1 MNEEYLVKLY
11 VDWLVEQIDD
21 KEKAG
26 LYEDL
31 IELLFNTD
39 FVWLESVPLDE
50 NRAADGLKMR
60 KIYAKLLGE
69 NDGNLL
75 LNLLQNKPCSMLEML
90 VAFADRLTYIVSLK
104 RCDFFWMFIDN
115 LGLGWAT
122 EYDFDLDWVNRIIT
136 DFIYGTLNGKE
147 PVGKENPPVLF
158 PCREVYNSLNSD
170 LYMQAN
176 LYLKSYFL

>member
-50 NRAADGLKMR
+50 NKAA
-60 KIYAKLLGE
+60 
-69 NDGNLL
+69 
-75 LNLLQNKPCSMLEML
+75 
-90 VAFADRLTYIVSLK
+90 
-104 RCDFFWMFIDN
+104 
-115 LGLGWAT
+115 
-122 EYDFDLDWVNRIIT
+122 EYSQ
-136 DFIYGTLNGKE
+136 
-147 PVGKENPPVLF
+147 
-158 PCREVYNSLNSD
+158 RE
-170 LYMQAN
+170 
-176 LYLKSYFL
+176 